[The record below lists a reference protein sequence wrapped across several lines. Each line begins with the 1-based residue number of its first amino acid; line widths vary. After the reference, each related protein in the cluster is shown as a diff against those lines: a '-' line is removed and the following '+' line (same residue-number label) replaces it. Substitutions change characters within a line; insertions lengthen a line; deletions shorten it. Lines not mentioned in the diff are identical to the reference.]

1 MSFATIKKILPII
14 GIALFIFIIIKID
27 FVNIINEIKQAD
39 LLFIGLA
46 CILLFVM
53 LIVQTYKWYVIALL
67 QGIAIP
73 FNKAFEI
80 NMISNFY
87 GFVTP
92 SKAGGIIRAEYLRE
106 YADNKNIGQGLFN
119 FTLDKIFD
127 FCAVI
132 FLTIVF
138 SFVFKDKLAL
148 PIGLFIA
155 LFLGFILV
163 SLFFL
168 HKERSK
174 FFLKFFYRRFIP
186 KKYQD
191 QAKITFENFYE
202 HVPQKR
208 YFIPLFFLNI
218 ISWCLVYLII
228 YCIGLSL
235 GVELSFMYYLAILP
249 LGTLVSILPISIS
262 GLGTREAVL
271 ISLFGLFGVAA
282 VKTFTMSLIN
292 IIIVGIIP
300 SIIGIWLVMRRKD

>member
-1 MSFATIKKILPII
+1 MRVSWKQVLPII

-27 FVNIINEIKQAD
+27 FFNIINEMKQVNW
-39 LLFIGLA
+39 FF
-46 CILLFVM
+46 ILLAIITILVM
-53 LIVQTYKWYVIALL
+53 FFIQTYKWYAIALL
-67 QGIAIP
+67 QDIPIP
-73 FNKAFEI
+73 FMKAFEI

-92 SKAGGIIRAEYLRE
+92 SKAGGIIRAEYLRV
-106 YADNKNIGQGLFN
+106 YTDNKNIGKGLFN
-119 FTLDKIFD
+119 FTMDKIFD
-127 FCAVI
+127 FTAVI

-138 SFVFKDKLAL
+138 SFVFKDTLQL
-148 PIGLFIA
+148 PIGLFVM
-155 LFLGFILV
+155 LFLAFMLV
-163 SLFFL
+163 ILFFIN
-168 HKERSK
+168 KERSR
-174 FFLKFFYRRFIP
+174 FVLKFFYKRFIP

-202 HVPQKR
+202 HIPSIR
-208 YFIPLFFLNI
+208 YFIPLFILNV
-218 ISWCLVYLII
+218 ISWGLVYLIM

-235 GVELSFMYYLAILP
+235 GIPLSFVYYLAILP

-282 VKTFTMSLIN
+282 AKTFTMSLIN

-300 SIIGIWLVMRRKD
+300 SVIGIWLVLREKK